1 MLHSEH
7 ILHYILHLCLVLPN
21 ASLMAINPDLVAWG
35 EEAIAAS
42 RGHRPSA
49 VQGCSMVSSGGEGG
63 SHKRHN
69 GGVNKQIF
77 HPVVRSMTGLSF
89 G

>member
-1 MLHSEH
+1 MHPYPTSDPT
-7 ILHYILHLCLVLPN
+7 LHLRLVLPN

-63 SHKRHN
+63 VTNDIMVALTSKFS
-69 GGVNKQIF
+69 ILLLD
-77 HPVVRSMTGLSF
+77 P
-89 G
+89 